1 MKTTC
6 PFLFYSLC
14 GLRPMMN
21 IPTIS
26 EMDIVHIRPPDFE
39 ENWGGG
45 NYAYR
50 REWIMGIY
58 ARPTTGAAAPTT
70 VHFCLIPFQTE
81 MARGGYTSVTS
92 VLPFVQQDF
101 LENTRSFRHYSL
113 SREV

>member
-1 MKTTC
+1 
-6 PFLFYSLC
+6 
-14 GLRPMMN
+14 MMN

-81 MARGGYTSVTS
+81 MVGGGGRLHICCLSVAICTAGFS
-92 VLPFVQQDF
+92 G
-101 LENTRSFRHYSL
+101 EH
-113 SREV
+113 